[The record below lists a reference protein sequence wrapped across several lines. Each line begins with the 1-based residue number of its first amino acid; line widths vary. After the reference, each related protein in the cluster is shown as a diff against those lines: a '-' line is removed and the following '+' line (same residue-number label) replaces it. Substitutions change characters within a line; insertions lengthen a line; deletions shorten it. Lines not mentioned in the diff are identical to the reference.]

1 MAPSDNSSEDES
13 DEETSKR
20 KKKTVSKK
28 RKNVPSS
35 IAFDGS
41 SQLLEQ
47 VDEATLST
55 QNSLYDVVISPENDL
70 DAVAEKWVKEYQ
82 RNQKSALRNLINFV
96 IRSAGCPL
104 TITAGALDETDGS
117 VDAIEELQGYLSKLP
132 HTEYPIISKSKEL
145 KFLRRNMLL
154 LFQTI
159 IIRCKYEAIYD
170 GMLIETLQTW
180 LTTMSSS
187 TYRPFRHTATLVGLK
202 IVSAL
207 CEVGES
213 LRHELATTNSQL
225 NAAKK
230 GSTTGNNRAKLN
242 QLKQKSTNTRKKCDE
257 LEEFLSVF
265 FNGIF
270 VHRTRDVESIIRV
283 ECIKEL
289 CNWIQT
295 YQSYFTDNTYL
306 RFLGWAFNDQSASVR
321 SESIKS
327 LIRLYKIEDVAQKL
341 SVFTRRFKTRIE
353 EMALYD
359 VDVSVRVNT
368 IQLCSALYK
377 LNIDILSAN
386 GRKELS
392 NMIASD
398 APRVRKSAAPFV
410 KAMIDTNI
418 IHPLLQQVS
427 NALSNTRSKG
437 RRSAAAAAAAETT
450 SAPVIKA
457 WVNFK
462 GLASFIVKHT
472 AGLAEKE
479 NTDDMQVDMD
489 SVSSSLIE
497 KRTAM
502 ITNIVEALWDQMS
515 ELQDYTSMSDYLCR
529 DHSQTQQQ
537 QQQDDDQMDTGNTS
551 IEDCYRLND
560 EEETVLINVFVV
572 CVRTAI
578 TKGLDKNMP
587 EGRDK
592 KKLDDAFWEENKN
605 EISRHLVQALPKLL
619 SKHSDDTTRMSQ
631 LVCIPALMNLS
642 VFSELRAEKQYE
654 ELLETLSRVY
664 LGAISTD
671 LLTNCADS
679 LQHMTKNTG
688 LLEINN
694 IHFTE
699 LKEAVVNQVREACNG
714 KDLVTAHYTPALIHS
729 ISVSMLRL
737 ACLINF
743 IDATAA
749 MEDSQGMG
757 TNVIEYV
764 GALIDRATYG
774 YEKEQHISQSA
785 LTIISRFM
793 MWKCNSINSSTTTD
807 IIPAMERRRDWAF
820 DKLVEVVTGNDVQPV
835 AEIRVAAFGHLV
847 DMYWL
852 FTSDIFD
859 EFGLNRLRINC
870 PSDLQEDCTKYVSE
884 EITSLNALVKDA
896 EGQEESVRKQKDL
909 VLKLVTSYSR
919 GVIVGVFDIKYSAF
933 LLEQYGVNHID
944 LDDTIKA
951 LVTEFEK
958 DLITGEVAADGICR
972 AYLDA
977 LKKSFNHNVGDSS
990 RSIDKTLKLARL
1002 EALSLKHANQADPAR
1017 QAPAHII
1024 CERIHLD
1031 GISFALS
1038 KAAEAYDNNQD
1049 DLRDNALKFFKILA
1063 IFGKELTRARDIA
1076 KIHNH
1081 LEDCLQQHGL
1091 VVEENKKEWEHYV
1104 SYVKVIDEFLK
1115 KKGLR
1120 YDSTKRANN
1129 AETPA
1134 AHVFNDV
1141 ELDVA
1146 MDDIEELNVRDN
1158 AKRTLVEAE
1167 MDIDED
1173 LSTKRRRD

>member
-1 MAPSDNSSEDES
+1 M
-13 DEETSKR
+13 
-20 KKKTVSKK
+20 
-28 RKNVPSS
+28 
-35 IAFDGS
+35 
-41 SQLLEQ
+41 
-47 VDEATLST
+47 
-55 QNSLYDVVISPENDL
+55 
-70 DAVAEKWVKEYQ
+70 
-82 RNQKSALRNLINFV
+82 
-96 IRSAGCPL
+96 
-104 TITAGALDETDGS
+104 
-117 VDAIEELQGYLSKLP
+117 
-132 HTEYPIISKSKEL
+132 
-145 KFLRRNMLL
+145 
-154 LFQTI
+154 
-159 IIRCKYEAIYD
+159 
-170 GMLIETLQTW
+170 
-180 LTTMSSS
+180 
-187 TYRPFRHTATLVGLK
+187 
-202 IVSAL
+202 
-207 CEVGES
+207 GES

-230 GSTTGNNRAKLN
+230 GSSTTGNNNNNRAKLN

-270 VHRTRDVESIIRV
+270 VHRTRDVESVIRV

-295 YQSYFTDNTYL
+295 YQSYFTDNSYL
-306 RFLGWAFNDQSASVR
+306 RFLGWAFNDQSGSVR

-418 IHPLLQQVS
+418 INPLMQQVS

-437 RRSAAAAAAAETT
+437 RRSAAAAAAET
-450 SAPVIKA
+450 PVNKA
-457 WVNFK
+457 WVHFK

-479 NTDDMQVDMD
+479 NSADDMQIDME

-515 ELQDYTSMSDYLCR
+515 ELQDYASMSDYLCR
-529 DHSQTQQQ
+529 DHSRTQQQ
-537 QQQDDDQMDTGNTS
+537 QQNGNDDQMDTGNTS

-560 EEETVLINVFVV
+560 EEETVLLNVFVV
-572 CVRTAI
+572 CIRTAI

-592 KKLDDAFWEENKN
+592 KKLDDAAFWEENKN
-605 EISRHLVQALPKLL
+605 EISRYLVQALPKLL
-619 SKHSDDTTRMSQ
+619 TKHSDDTTRMSQ

-654 ELLETLSRVY
+654 ELLESLSRVY

-694 IHFTE
+694 IHLTE

-743 IDATAA
+743 IDATAI

-774 YEKEQHISQSA
+774 YEKEQHIGQSA

-793 MWKCNSINSSTTTD
+793 MWKCNSINSSTSTD

-835 AEIRVAAFGHLV
+835 PEIRVAAFGHLV

-852 FTSDIFD
+852 FTSDIFN

-870 PSDLQEDCTKYVSE
+870 PTDLQEACTKYVSQ
-884 EITSLNALVKDA
+884 EITSLNALVKDSS
-896 EGQEESVRKQKDL
+896 EGRQESKQKDL
-909 VLKLVTSYSR
+909 VFKLVTSYAR
-919 GVIVGVFDIKYSAF
+919 GIIVGVFDIKYSAF

-977 LKKSFNHNVGDSS
+977 LKKVSVV
-990 RSIDKTLKLARL
+990 
-1002 EALSLKHANQADPAR
+1002 SLL
-1017 QAPAHII
+1017 I
-1024 CERIHLD
+1024 
-1031 GISFALS
+1031 
-1038 KAAEAYDNNQD
+1038 
-1049 DLRDNALKFFKILA
+1049 RD
-1063 IFGKELTRARDIA
+1063 T
-1076 KIHNH
+1076 
-1081 LEDCLQQHGL
+1081 
-1091 VVEENKKEWEHYV
+1091 
-1104 SYVKVIDEFLK
+1104 
-1115 KKGLR
+1115 
-1120 YDSTKRANN
+1120 
-1129 AETPA
+1129 
-1134 AHVFNDV
+1134 
-1141 ELDVA
+1141 
-1146 MDDIEELNVRDN
+1146 
-1158 AKRTLVEAE
+1158 
-1167 MDIDED
+1167 
-1173 LSTKRRRD
+1173 